1 MSMLFINQKDI
12 EDLKEQ
18 IQEEF
23 GLKPPKKDNK
33 ETVEDRIIKR
43 CESVQ
48 KDCSLLLDQIPRYGS
63 IKSAIECVTG
73 KDFITEKEL
82 EPKERVKCAI
92 GAVAGIEDF
101 VPSNMEIGGL
111 TKVGLDIINMVDQ
124 INSTKEVLER
134 ENERDEELNRN
145 RNRNKNRNRSRS
157 RSRDKSKSKKKG
169 RRKAQK
175 KKK

>member
-18 IQEEF
+18 IEEEF
-23 GLKPPKKDNK
+23 GLKPPKKDKK
-33 ETVEDRIIKR
+33 ETVEDRIIKK
-43 CESVQ
+43 CKSVQ

-63 IKSAIECVTG
+63 IKNAIECATG
-73 KDFITEKEL
+73 KDFITGEEFG
-82 EPKERVKCAI
+82 PKERIKCAI

-101 VPSNMEIGGL
+101 VPSNMEIGGM
-111 TKVGLDIINMVDQ
+111 TKVGLDILNMVDQ

-134 ENERDEELNRN
+134 DKERDEELNRN
-145 RNRNKNRNRSRS
+145 RKRNRNRS
-157 RSRDKSKSKKKG
+157 RSRDKSKSKKEG

>member
-1 MSMLFINQKDI
+1 MLFINQKDI

-18 IQEEF
+18 IEEEF
-23 GLKPPKKDNK
+23 GLKPKKDNK
-33 ETVEDRIIKR
+33 ESVEDRIIKR

-63 IKSAIECVTG
+63 IKSAIECATG
-73 KDFITEKEL
+73 KDFITEEEL
-82 EPKERVKCAI
+82 KPKERVKCAI

-101 VPSNMEIGGL
+101 VPSNMELGGL
-111 TKVGLDIINMVDQ
+111 TKVGLDILNMVDQ

-134 ENERDEELNRN
+134 EKERDEELNRN
-145 RNRNKNRNRSRS
+145 RNRNRNRS
-157 RSRDKSKSKKKG
+157 RSRDKSKSKKRG

>member
-18 IQEEF
+18 IEEEF
-23 GLKPPKKDNK
+23 GLKPPKKDKK
-33 ETVEDRIIKR
+33 ETVEDRIIKK
-43 CESVQ
+43 CKSVQ

-63 IKSAIECVTG
+63 IKNAIECATG
-73 KDFITEKEL
+73 KDFITGEEFG
-82 EPKERVKCAI
+82 PKERIKCAI

-101 VPSNMEIGGL
+101 VPSNMEIGGM
-111 TKVGLDIINMVDQ
+111 TKVGLDILNMVDQ

-134 ENERDEELNRN
+134 DKERDEELNRN
-145 RNRNKNRNRSRS
+145 RKRNRNRSRS
-157 RSRDKSKSKKKG
+157 RDKSNSKKEG

>member
-18 IQEEF
+18 IEEEF
-23 GLKPPKKDNK
+23 GLKPPKKDKK

-63 IKSAIECVTG
+63 IKNAIECATG
-73 KDFITEKEL
+73 KEFITDEEL
-82 EPKERVKCAI
+82 KPKERVKCAI

-101 VPSNMEIGGL
+101 VPSNMEIGGM
-111 TKVGLDIINMVDQ
+111 TKVGLDILNMVDQ

-134 ENERDEELNRN
+134 EKERDEQLNRKRN
-145 RNRNKNRNRSRS
+145 RNRS
-157 RSRDKSKSKKKG
+157 RSRDKSKSKKGG

>member
-18 IQEEF
+18 IEEEF
-23 GLKPPKKDNK
+23 GLKPPKKDKK

-63 IKSAIECVTG
+63 IKNAIECATG
-73 KDFITEKEL
+73 KDFITGEEFG
-82 EPKERVKCAI
+82 PKERIKCAI

-101 VPSNMEIGGL
+101 VPSNMEIGGM
-111 TKVGLDIINMVDQ
+111 TKVGLDILNMVDQ

-134 ENERDEELNRN
+134 EKERDEELNRN
-145 RNRNKNRNRSRS
+145 RKRNRNRSRS
-157 RSRDKSKSKKKG
+157 RDKSNSKKEG

>member
-18 IQEEF
+18 IEEEF
-23 GLKPPKKDNK
+23 GLKPPKKDKK
-33 ETVEDRIIKR
+33 ETVEDRIIKK
-43 CESVQ
+43 CKSVQ

-63 IKSAIECVTG
+63 IKNAIECATG
-73 KDFITEKEL
+73 KDFITDEEL
-82 EPKERVKCAI
+82 KPKERVKCAI

-101 VPSNMEIGGL
+101 VPSNMKIGGM
-111 TKVGLDIINMVDQ
+111 TKVGLDILNMVDQ

-134 ENERDEELNRN
+134 EEERDEELNGNGKRN
-145 RNRNKNRNRSRS
+145 RNRS
-157 RSRDKSKSKKKG
+157 RSRDKSKSKKEG

>member
-1 MSMLFINQKDI
+1 MSMLFINEKDI

-18 IQEEF
+18 IEEEF
-23 GLKPPKKDNK
+23 GLKPPKKDKK

-63 IKSAIECVTG
+63 IKNAIECATG
-73 KDFITEKEL
+73 KDFITGEEL
-82 EPKERVKCAI
+82 NSKERVKCAI

-101 VPSNMEIGGL
+101 VPSNMEIGGM
-111 TKVGLDIINMVDQ
+111 TKVGLDILNMVDQ

-134 ENERDEELNRN
+134 EEERDKELNGNGKRN
-145 RNRNKNRNRSRS
+145 RNRS
-157 RSRDKSKSKKKG
+157 RSRDKSKSKKEG